1 MRTTRAAS
9 PAAWVVAG
17 EGPSAARW
25 ERLWAAL
32 GRTPRRAARLGELA
46 EGRGL
51 ALADVRVLRPDPNAA
66 LAELRAKRPG
76 LAVLACAGPDAPPA
90 LPAAA
95 LAAGALDL
103 FAEGD
108 DDDVLLPRL
117 RAHYQRLFPRSVPP
131 GSAAAGRLRLDLR
144 AREARVRRGKAW
156 RLVEGLTAREFDLL
170 AALVEAGG
178 LPLAREALLDV
189 VGAESPEAVDKAV
202 AGLRRKLGPAGRAL
216 ATVRG
221 YGYRVG

>member
-1 MRTTRAAS
+1 MRTPRAAG
-9 PAAWVVAG
+9 PAAWVVASD
-17 EGPSAARW
+17 GPRAARW

-32 GRTPRRAARLGELA
+32 GRTPRRAARLDELS

-51 ALADVRVLRPDPNAA
+51 ALADVHVLRPDPRAA
-66 LAELRAKRPG
+66 LAGLRAKRPG

-108 DDDVLLPRL
+108 DDDALLPRL
-117 RAHYQRLFPRSVPP
+117 RAHLKRLFPRSVPP
-131 GSAAAGRLRLDLR
+131 GSADAGRLRLDLR

-156 RLVEGLTAREFDLL
+156 RLVDGLTAREFDLL
-170 AALVEAGG
+170 AALVGAQGA
-178 LPLAREALLDV
+178 PLTRESLLDA
-189 VGAESPEAVDKAV
+189 VGADTPAAVDKAV
-202 AGLRRKLGPAGRAL
+202 AGLRRRLGARAVE
-216 ATVRG
+216 TVRG
-221 YGYRVG
+221 RGYRVV